1 MSHKQHRVNSQ
12 MTMREGTEEY
22 SLEGKL
28 RQDTKN
34 GYYKKKHKEIKILHK
49 EMRSL
54 KQSN

>member
-1 MSHKQHRVNSQ
+1 